1 MNIGLGHAAAVLD
14 PRNHVIEII
23 SADLAAEGID
33 E

>member
-1 MNIGLGHAAAVLD
+1 MNIGLGHAAAVPD
-14 PRNHVIEII
+14 PLNRVIEII